1 MLYNCTTDSTSVLN
15 ALKTLAAVSVS
26 GLLSLTE
33 ALIILATLS
42 LLLTFVMLIM
52 FTGEPKFSCS
62 CDDPGCS
69 PVEKKDKLKNNF

>member
-1 MLYNCTTDSTSVLN
+1 MLYNCTADSTSVLN

-33 ALIILATLS
+33 ALIRLATLV
-42 LLLTFVMLIM
+42 LLLTFVMVM
-52 FTGEPKFSCS
+52 FTGVPKLSCW